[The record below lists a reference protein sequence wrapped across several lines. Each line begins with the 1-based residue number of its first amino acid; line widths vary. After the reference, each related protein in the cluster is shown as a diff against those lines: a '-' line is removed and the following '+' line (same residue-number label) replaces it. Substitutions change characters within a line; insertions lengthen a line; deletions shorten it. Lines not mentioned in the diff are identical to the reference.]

1 MLAEHRTNLLETWLA
16 VHTTHGGDIDPLVEH
31 LVILLWIS
39 QSLLFLPTPNC
50 SQQMAILGADSP
62 SGGEWNESFVSHL
75 CWVSWALHANNE
87 SNRAGVWIQ
96 HPPFS
101 ATFFFFFSFGHTIQL
116 VESLFP
122 NQRLNPGP
130 WQWKQQVLTT
140 GPPGNSLLP
149 GSFESKH
156 LTVEG
161 LLYLLKIKVFRKYWE
176 LRSSWFSWITK
187 YWA

>member
-1 MLAEHRTNLLETWLA
+1 MLAEHRTNLLEMWLA
-16 VHTTHGGDIDPLVEH
+16 VHTTYGGDIDPLVEH

-101 ATFFFFFSFGHTIQL
+101 ATLFFFFFFWSHHSACGIFIPQSEIEPWPMAMKAASPNHWTTR
-116 VESLFP
+116 EFP
-122 NQRLNPGP
+122 SSGFFWIKAFNCWGP
-130 WQWKQQVLTT
+130 V
-140 GPPGNSLLP
+140 
-149 GSFESKH
+149 
-156 LTVEG
+156 
-161 LLYLLKIKVFRKYWE
+161 VFVKN
-176 LRSSWFSWITK
+176 
-187 YWA
+187 